1 MVTHELHERVL
12 FMSKDIPS
20 KKYKGVYYRDLKSGD
35 RSYFIITRIAGKQK
49 RISVGKKSE
58 GITEA
63 FCYQQKVKIINA
75 EKFGEGTA
83 EILQRK
89 NKQDPTFRE
98 LFDYWM
104 EHSVHKE
111 NSKRVAKYLINQVP
125 FANERKITRNHIIKF
140 QRDMQQERSSNTVD
154 NKINMLS
161 SVFNLA
167 IADGKYRFE
176 NPCANVPRTN
186 ANDKRDRYLTKA
198 EVSALLAATRDN
210 DLLYLFTKLA
220 LCTGAR
226 IGTLMRIRAEHIQG
240 ETVQLY
246 NVKKDRYYTGF
257 LDAETQQL
265 LKGRKGYV
273 LSWDDPERM
282 PDNNQYQWRMA
293 RIFNRLFNEGVT
305 DRRQRVVIHTLRHTV
320 ASQLVQNGTPLQV
333 VARVLDHESIRSTE
347 RYAKLNQDNVKTALN
362 NIWN

>member
-1 MVTHELHERVL
+1 MA
-12 FMSKDIPS
+12 KDIPS
-20 KKYKGVYYRDLKSGD
+20 KKYKGVYYRELKGGD

-63 FCYQQKVKIINA
+63 FCYQQKVKVINA

-83 EILQRK
+83 EILQRRSK
-89 NKQDPTFRE
+89 KDPTFRE
-98 LFDYWM
+98 LFDYWLT
-104 EHSVHKE
+104 HGGHKDT
-111 NSKRVAKYLINQVP
+111 SKRVASYLINQVP
-125 FANERKITRNHIIKF
+125 FANDRKITREAIIQFRRAMLK
-140 QRDMQQERSSNTVD
+140 DRSPNTVD
-154 NKINMLS
+154 HKINMLS
-161 SVFNLA
+161 SVFKLA
-167 IADGKYRFE
+167 IADGKYRFD

-186 ANDKRDRYLTKA
+186 ANDKRDRYLTQD
-198 EVSALLAATRDN
+198 EISELLTAVRDN
-210 DLLYLFTKLA
+210 ALLYLFTKLA

-226 IGTLMRIRAEHIQG
+226 ISTLMHIRAEHVHG
-240 ETVQLY
+240 DTVQLY

-257 LDAETQQL
+257 LDSETQQL
-265 LKGRKGYV
+265 LQGKTGYV
-273 LSWDDPERM
+273 LSWDDPERR
-282 PDNNQYQWRMA
+282 PDNNQYQWRMG
-293 RIFNRLFNEGVT
+293 RIFTRLFNEGVT